1 MLGFTVKDQISGF
14 TGVVTA
20 KTEWLNGCIRYGVQ
34 SRELNEGIP
43 LKSQWFDEDDLV
55 VLPGVDQVV
64 LNAPLTEGATL
75 SPTGGP
81 RPMETG

>member
-1 MLGFTVKDQISGF
+1 MLGFTVEDQISGF

-20 KTEWLNGCIRYGVQ
+20 KTEWLNGCVRYGVQ

-43 LKSQWFDEDDLV
+43 LKSQWFDQDDLRL
-55 VLPGVDQVV
+55 LPGVDQVV
-64 LNAPLTEGATL
+64 LTGRT
-75 SPTGGP
+75 PTGGP

>member
-20 KTEWLNGCIRYGVQ
+20 KTEWLNGCVRYGVQ
-34 SRELNEGIP
+34 SRKLNDGEP
-43 LKSQWFDEDDLV
+43 LAAQWFDEDDLL
-55 VLPGVDQVV
+55 VLPGVAQ
-64 LNAPLTEGATL
+64 LILKAPLTEGATV

>member
-20 KTEWLNGCIRYGVQ
+20 KTEWLNGCIRYGVK
-34 SRELNEGIP
+34 SRELKDGKPIAAE
-43 LKSQWFDEDDLV
+43 WFDQDDLL
-55 VLPGVDQVV
+55 VLPGVDQVT
-64 LNAPLTEGATL
+64 LKAPLTEGATMT
-75 SPTGGP
+75 PTGGP